1 MVVKELPAD
10 KSGDAREAYGKL
22 RAGIDCRTCLECL
35 DNWAKLMEDFS
46 RFTWMARGKPP

>member
-22 RAGIDCRTCLECL
+22 RAGIDYHIFRMFGQL
-35 DNWAKLMEDFS
+35 DKTYG
-46 RFTWMARGKPP
+46 RFLSFHVDGTW